1 MEPDIRYARNDGVD
15 RIHDLRPRR
24 VYLAHAAEPWNP
36 VVD

>member
-1 MEPDIRYARNDGVD
+1 MDELVAGGETNFDC
-15 RIHDLRPRR
+15 IHDLRPRR